1 MGRTYA
7 RERPVVDGVP
17 VEAIGTL
24 SKGGN
29 AFLHGS
35 RIEMGLTEAFKPIA
49 RPDIL
54 RGSTA
59 ERFSDIAGRVLA
71 GLNYVHP
78 FREGNGPATFS
89 PGSAPKA
96 SIPMTT

>member
-1 MGRTYA
+1 M
-7 RERPVVDGVP
+7 DGVP